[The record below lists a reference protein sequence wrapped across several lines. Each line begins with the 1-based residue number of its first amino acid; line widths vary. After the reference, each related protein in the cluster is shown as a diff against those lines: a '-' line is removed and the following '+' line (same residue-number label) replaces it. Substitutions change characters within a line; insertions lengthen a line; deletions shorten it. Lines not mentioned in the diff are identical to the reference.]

1 MKPKDHLVTLSNL
14 QKRKDEEYGE
24 AWRSGGKVWVALFPD
39 GITLKTES
47 DFGRFGLLNMIVGKV
62 NRYVKNWQSGHPD
75 SLDDL
80 AVYATMLR
88 AMDDDSFKA
97 RIRKAD
103 EISDGEGA

>member
-39 GITLKTES
+39 GVTLKTES

-88 AMDDDSFKA
+88 AMDDEK
-97 RIRKAD
+97 RPRKVD
-103 EISDGEGA
+103 DISDGEGA